1 MKPGIYNMEIEQGS
15 TYHKTWTVLD
25 NALDLSQYA
34 GVRMKIRLL
43 PGSRVIWDSEAET
56 PGGTI
61 AIEGTDKVNLVIDSA
76 TTSAMDFSE
85 AHYDVEL
92 YKAGTPEVVDKLIK
106 GKAILNKENTY

>member
-15 TYHKTWTVLD
+15 TYQKTWTVLD
-25 NALDLSQYA
+25 NALDLSTYA

-43 PGSRVIWDSEAET
+43 PGSRVIWDSEAEN

-61 AIEGTDKVNLVIDSA
+61 AIEGTNKVNLTIDSA
-76 TTSAMDFSE
+76 TTAAMDFTE

-92 YKAGTPEVVDKLIK
+92 YKAGTPEIVDKLIK